1 MKSLLQQPT
10 ELELLP
16 DFAKPFTV
24 MVAFDDCLARRKAT
38 QIYSN
43 LVKQFGEDFVFES
56 DWRPFDDLRRPDV
69 AEQAARMAGRADL
82 VMVVAAA
89 RDELPDH
96 IKLWIEMWLARKG
109 DQETALV
116 AMIGVPEKQPRPVT
130 PAHAYLER
138 VAQQTG
144 LSFLPGQFEVPR
156 PIPSCSLEALLA
168 RAEAFTPVL
177 EEILHHP
184 PPPRWGINE

>member
-1 MKSLLQQPT
+1 MKSLLQQPS
-10 ELELLP
+10 ELELP
-16 DFAKPFTV
+16 ADFAKPFIV
-24 MVAFDDCLARRKAT
+24 VVAFDDCLARRKAT
-38 QIYSN
+38 QIHSS
-43 LVKQFGEDFVFES
+43 LVKQFGEDVVFES
-56 DWRPFDDLRRPDV
+56 DWRRFDDLRETST
-69 AEQAARMAGRADL
+69 AEQAARVAAHADL
-82 VMVVAAA
+82 VMIVAAT

-96 IKLWIEMWLARKG
+96 IKLWIEMWLAKRC

-116 AMIGVPEKQPRPVT
+116 AMIGVPEKQPRPAT

-138 VAQQTG
+138 VARETG